1 MPPLRPLVLSQNA
14 NKLRGLPPSLGQLT
28 NMVRLSLHINRLE
41 HLPPELGNLVHLE
54 ALRRA
59 WG

>member
-1 MPPLRPLVLSQNA
+1 MLSQNA